1 MVCISNSF
9 SGKPRQASMAA
20 YRQLLAE
27 NHVENILTDVK
38 QNKNLDRKKEL
49 PVWLPLAEC
58 FKNGTRKAEDAVPSG
73 LFFLDIDEKG
83 LTEQLW
89 QKVQDENL
97 IEAFRIVYFA
107 ESAGGGTHIWA
118 WRTPGLSIEEDI
130 QKLASRLGV
139 SYDSHVTDLAR
150 CCFMVSEQYVKLLD
164 PIVFEPLTE
173 EQMKLYTSDD
183 FSRILCKQSEQV
195 RAGNSDEQTNLSPL
209 TSCPSPLNYKGIAYE
224 KIVLSLLWKLGYGD
238 APAEGERNMALYTMS
253 RYLRFICDFDE
264 QKLFAILP
272 HWGLSDHEVMSTIKS
287 AVGSTRPA
295 GIPSQ
300 MNEVLSMLGAATE
313 AGSETADDSLVVP
326 VEKELPGILQ
336 DLSDHAPEEFKE
348 ATLIAAMPMLGTL
361 ATGIRAKYRD
371 GKLNSPSFIVDIE
384 APQATGK
391 SFVDN
396 EFELLMD
403 PIIKQDEVE
412 WQKEIAYS
420 LAKKDGQDVEN
431 PCAAIRII
439 EPNIGVSAFLERAL
453 YAKGKHLFTY
463 APEIETVLKNNK
475 GGAWTEKN
483 DLFRLA
489 YDNKPWGQHRI
500 SKDSFSGKVT
510 LYYNMVMCGTPNKC
524 RAFFADAESGLVS
537 RVTPVI
543 LPDMVGAKMPQ
554 FEPWTKED
562 EEKVKRQCLC
572 LMDEEGEIDLPLINK
587 AIEEWDESKRQEYLQ
602 TLRYSLDVLRR
613 RAALNGFRAG
623 IIAYLLEGRQE
634 TERAIKFALWY
645 AERCLHYQLL
655 IYGDKIDALHNGQLS
670 PQASKGNIRYLDA
683 LPKEFTKEDLVNLR
697 LANNESPVVKT
708 IICRWVKESLIVKI
722 DTNLWRKCSTIGA
735 AHSEPR

>member
-1 MVCISNSF
+1 MICMATSF
-9 SGKPRQASMAA
+9 SGKPRKASMAA

-27 NHVENILTDVK
+27 NHVEEILADVK
-38 QNKNLDRKKEL
+38 QNKNLNRKKEL
-49 PVWLPLAEC
+49 PVWLPLAQC

-83 LTEQLW
+83 LTEELW
-89 QKVQDENL
+89 GKVWEMNL
-97 IEAFRIVYFA
+97 IEECQIVYFA

-118 WRTPGLSIEEDI
+118 RRTPGSTIEEDI

-139 SYDSHVTDLAR
+139 TYDSHVTDLAR
-150 CCFMVSEQYVKLLD
+150 CCFMVSEKYVKLLD
-164 PIVFEPLTE
+164 PAVFEESEWEEVAESHEDKAMTQTE
-173 EQMKLYTSDD
+173 PDSTRPVCDD
-183 FSRILCKQSEQV
+183 
-195 RAGNSDEQTNLSPL
+195 SP
-209 TSCPSPLNYKGIAYE
+209 NYKGIPYE
-224 KIVLSLLWKLGYGD
+224 NIVQALLWKLGYGD

-253 RYLRFICDFDE
+253 RYMRFICDFDE

-272 HWGLSDHEVMSTIKS
+272 HWGLSDHEVQSTIKS

-295 GIPSQ
+295 GIPSM
-300 MNEVLSMLGAATE
+300 MNEVLSSLGAASE
-313 AGSETADDSLVVP
+313 AGTETVDDSMVSP
-326 VEKELPGILQ
+326 VEAELPGILQ
-336 DLSDHAPEEFKE
+336 DLSDHAPEEFRE

-391 SFVDN
+391 SFVDA

-412 WQKEIAYS
+412 WQKEMEYS
-420 LAKKDGQDVEN
+420 LAKKNGQEVEN
-431 PCAAIRII
+431 PCAQIRII

-463 APEIETVLKNNK
+463 APEIETVQKNNK

-510 LYYNMVMCGTPNKC
+510 LRYNMVLCGTPNKC

-537 RVTPVI
+537 RVTPVV
-543 LPDMVGAKMPQ
+543 LPDMVGARMPQ
-554 FEPWTKED
+554 FKAWSQED

-572 LMDEEGEIDLPLINK
+572 MMDEEGEVDLPLINK
-587 AIEEWDESKRQEYLQ
+587 AIEAWDEGKRQEYLQ

-634 TERAIKFALWY
+634 TERAIKFAVWY
-645 AERCLHYQLL
+645 AERCLHYQLML
-655 IYGDKIDALHNGQLS
+655 YGNKIDALHDNAVS
-670 PQASKGNIRYLDA
+670 PQVSKGNIRYLDA
-683 LPKEFTKEDLVNLR
+683 LPREFSKEDLVTLR

-708 IICRWVKESLIVKI
+708 IICRWVKEGLVIKT
-722 DTNLWRKCSTIGA
+722 DTNLWQKCQS
-735 AHSEPR
+735 

>member
-1 MVCISNSF
+1 MVQMSNSF

-49 PVWLPLAEC
+49 PVWLPLAQS
-58 FKNGTRKAEDAVPSG
+58 FNNGTRKAEDAVPSG

-173 EQMKLYTSDD
+173 EQKKLYTSDD
-183 FSRILCKQSEQV
+183 FSRILCKQ
-195 RAGNSDEQTNLSPL
+195 

-224 KIVLSLLWKLGYGD
+224 KIVQTLLWKLGYGD

-371 GKLNSPSFIVDIE
+371 GKVNSPSFIVDIE

-420 LAKKDGQDVEN
+420 LAKKDGQEVEN
-431 PCAAIRII
+431 PCAAIRIL

-543 LPDMVGAKMPQ
+543 LPDMVGAKMPH
-554 FEPWTKED
+554 FKVWTKED

-572 LMDEEGEIDLPLINK
+572 LMDEEGEVDLPLINK
-587 AIEEWDESKRQEYLQ
+587 AIEEWDEGKRQEYLQ

-655 IYGDKIDALHNGQLS
+655 IYGDKIDALHNGTLS
-670 PQASKGNIRYLDA
+670 TQASKGNIRYLDA

-697 LANNESPVVKT
+697 LANGESPVVKT

-722 DTNLWRKCSTIGA
+722 DTNLWRKCSTIGS

>member
-1 MVCISNSF
+1 MIQIASSF
-9 SGKPRQASMAA
+9 SGKPRKASMAA

-27 NHVENILTDVK
+27 NHVEEILADVK
-38 QNKNLDRKKEL
+38 QNKNLSRKKEL

-58 FKNGTRKAEDAVPSG
+58 FTNGIRKAEDAVPSG

-83 LTEQLW
+83 LTEELW
-89 QKVQDENL
+89 GKVWTENL
-97 IEAFRIVYFA
+97 IDECRIAYFA

-118 WRTPGLSIEEDI
+118 WRTPGATIEEDI
-130 QKLASRLGV
+130 QKLAARLGV

-150 CCFMVSEQYVKLLD
+150 CCFMVSEQYVRFLD
-164 PIVFEPLTE
+164 PAVFEPLTE
-173 EQMKLYTSDD
+173 EQKASYS
-183 FSRILCKQSEQV
+183 SQNNRIAKSAEQECSMV
-195 RAGNSDEQTNLSPL
+195 NVECSM
-209 TSCPSPLNYKGIAYE
+209 NYKGIPYE
-224 KIVLSLLWKLGYGD
+224 NIVSGLLLKLGYGD

-253 RYLRFICDFDE
+253 RYMRFICDFDE
-264 QKLFAILP
+264 QKLFSILP
-272 HWGLSDHEVMSTIKS
+272 HWGLSDHETISTIKS
-287 AVGSTRPA
+287 AVGSTRPSDM
-295 GIPSQ
+295 PSI
-300 MNEVLSMLGAATE
+300 MKDVLSTLGAVAE
-313 AGSETADDSLVVP
+313 AGQDGDDEAFVAP
-326 VEKELPGILQ
+326 VDKELPGILQ
-336 DLSDHAPEEFKE
+336 DLSDHAPEEFRE
-348 ATLIAAMPMLGTL
+348 ATLMAAMPMLGTL
-361 ATGIRAKYRD
+361 ATSVRAKYRD

-391 SFVDN
+391 SFVDT
-396 EFELLMD
+396 EYELLMD

-412 WQKEIAYS
+412 WQKEIEYS
-420 LAKKDGQDVEN
+420 LAKKNGEEVEN
-431 PCAAIRII
+431 PCSQIRII

-537 RVTPVI
+537 RVTPVL
-543 LPDMVGAKMPQ
+543 LPDMVGAKMPK
-554 FEPWTKED
+554 FKAWTKEE

-572 LMDEEGEIDLPLINK
+572 LMDEEGEVDLPLINQ
-587 AIEEWDESKRQEYLQ
+587 AIEEWDEGKRQEYLQ
-602 TLRYSLDVLRR
+602 TLRYSIDVLRR

-634 TERAIKFALWY
+634 TERAIKFAIWY
-645 AERCLHYQLL
+645 AERCFHYQLL
-655 IYGDKIDALHNGQLS
+655 IYGNKIDALRDGAIS
-670 PQASKGNIRYLDA
+670 AQASKGNIRYLDA
-683 LPKEFTKEDLVNLR
+683 LPKEFSKEDLVNLR
-697 LANNESPVVKT
+697 LANGESGVVKT
-708 IICRWVKESLIVKI
+708 IIYRWVKEGKIVKI
-722 DTNLWRKCSTIGA
+722 DTNLWQKC
-735 AHSEPR
+735 

>member
-1 MVCISNSF
+1 MVSVANSF
-9 SGKPRQASMAA
+9 SGKPRKASMAA
-20 YRQLLAE
+20 YRQLLAK
-27 NHVENILTDVK
+27 NHVEEILTDVK
-38 QNKNLDRKKEL
+38 QNNNLDRKKEL

-58 FKNGTRKAEDAVPSG
+58 FNNGTRKAEDAEASG
-73 LFFLDIDEKG
+73 LYFLDIDEKG
-83 LTEQLW
+83 LTDALW
-89 QKVQDENL
+89 KKVREENL

-173 EQMKLYTSDD
+173 EQKKLYAQPVVAKVAQTSVNEEC
-183 FSRILCKQSEQV
+183 SMVNGECSM
-195 RAGNSDEQTNLSPL
+195 T
-209 TSCPSPLNYKGIAYE
+209 YKGIAYE
-224 KIVLSLLWKLGYGD
+224 KIVQSLLWKLGYGD

-253 RYLRFICDFDE
+253 RYLRFICDFNE
-264 QKLFAILP
+264 QKLFQILP
-272 HWGLSDHEVMSTIKS
+272 HWGLSDHEVLSTIKS
-287 AVGSTRPA
+287 AVGSTRPSEM
-295 GIPSQ
+295 PSQ
-300 MNEVLSMLGAATE
+300 MKEVLASLGAAQETS
-313 AGSETADDSLVVP
+313 SESVDDAIVTP
-326 VEKELPGILQ
+326 VENELPDLLQ

-420 LAKKDGQDVEN
+420 LAKKNGEEVEN
-431 PCAAIRII
+431 PCSQIRIL

-537 RVTPVI
+537 RVTPVV
-543 LPDMVGAKMPQ
+543 LPDMVGAKMPK
-554 FEPWTKED
+554 FKMWTKDE
-562 EEKVKRQCLC
+562 EEKVKRMCLC
-572 LMDEEGEIDLPLINK
+572 LMDEEGEVELPLINK
-587 AIEEWDESKRQEYLQ
+587 AIEDWDEGKRQEYLQ

-623 IIAYLLEGRQE
+623 IIAYLLEGHKE

-645 AERCLHYQLL
+645 AERCLHYQLQ
-655 IYGDKIDALHNGQLS
+655 IYGDKIDALHNGTLS
-670 PQASKGNIRYLDA
+670 IQASKGNIRYLDA
-683 LPKEFTKEDLVNLR
+683 LPKEFTKEDFVNLR
-697 LANNESPVVKT
+697 LGNGESPVVKT
-708 IICRWVKESLIVKI
+708 IIYRWVKEGKI
-722 DTNLWRKCSTIGA
+722 KKTDTNLWQKC
-735 AHSEPR
+735 